1 MAGWHHWLNGRESEW
16 TPGVG
21 DGQGGLACCSSW
33 GRKESDMTEQLNW
46 TECFIRVSL
55 IKSSSHLIIIAW
67 LVVSLFHLDYEFLKG
82 RHRNILFISPVSRIG
97 ASWWLSSKESTC
109 QCRRHKFDPWVG
121 NIPWRRK
128 WQLTPVFLLGEYYG
142 QRSVTGYIVHGI
154 FQARILEWVAI
165 FFSRRSSR
173 PRDQTLVSCIAGRFF
188 TREPLGKPSYPQEL
202 PNASN
207 QGITPMERV
216 AKHIVTHHFWDAK
229 E

>member
-128 WQLTPVFLLGEYYG
+128 WQLTPVFLPGESQG
-142 QRSVTGYIVHGI
+142 QRNLASYSPWSHKKLGTTE
-154 FQARILEWVAI
+154 RL
-165 FFSRRSSR
+165 
-173 PRDQTLVSCIAGRFF
+173 TLS
-188 TREPLGKPSYPQEL
+188 LYL
-202 PNASN
+202 
-207 QGITPMERV
+207 
-216 AKHIVTHHFWDAK
+216 
-229 E
+229 